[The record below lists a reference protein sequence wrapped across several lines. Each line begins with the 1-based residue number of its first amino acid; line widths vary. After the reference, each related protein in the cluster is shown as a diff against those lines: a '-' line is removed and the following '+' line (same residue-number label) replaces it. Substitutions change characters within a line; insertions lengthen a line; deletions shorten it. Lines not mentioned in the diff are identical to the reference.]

1 MDALPAHLV
10 TPFNGPIPPS
20 NLLNK
25 IARGVSQNKGPSDWP
40 HSIRATRVK
49 LLELARSRAKEDAL
63 LKQQRH
69 IIKEEIEIDD
79 DSHYSYFHEGEEK
92 TFGDIGI
99 SSHRPLYRQSS
110 MDFIKPSV
118 TEIRENRN
126 IARSVSAYPV
136 RPLFF
141 NHQPGTRISLTLL

>member
-1 MDALPAHLV
+1 MHFLHTLSPLSMVPFPLLISSIKLLV
-10 TPFNGPIPPS
+10 ASPKPKVLLIGPIS
-20 NLLNK
+20 YAQRRQTSG
-25 IARGVSQNKGPSDWP
+25 ISSQQG
-40 HSIRATRVK
+40 
-49 LLELARSRAKEDAL
+49 KEDTL

-69 IIKEEIEIDD
+69 VIKEETEIDD
-79 DSHYSYFHEGEEK
+79 DSHYSYFYEGEEK
-92 TFGDIGI
+92 AFGDIGI

-141 NHQPGTRISLTLL
+141 NHPPGTRISLTLL

>member
-20 NLLNK
+20 NLLDK
-25 IARGVSQNKGPSDWP
+25 IARGVSQAKGSSDWP

-69 IIKEEIEIDD
+69 VIKEEVEIED

-99 SSHRPLYRQSS
+99 PPRRPLYRQSS

-118 TEIRENRN
+118 TEIRENTN

-136 RPLFF
+136 RPPIFLII
-141 NHQPGTRISLTLL
+141 HPVR

>member
-1 MDALPAHLV
+1 ML
-10 TPFNGPIPPS
+10 FRS
-20 NLLNK
+20 
-25 IARGVSQNKGPSDWP
+25 P

-69 IIKEEIEIDD
+69 VIKEEVEIDD
-79 DSHYSYFHEGEEK
+79 GPHYSYFHGEEK
-92 TFGDIGI
+92 AFGDMGI
-99 SSHRPLYRQSS
+99 PSRRPLYRQSS

-118 TEIRENRN
+118 TEIRENTN
-126 IARSVSAYPV
+126 IARSVSPYTI

-141 NHQPGTRISLTLL
+141 